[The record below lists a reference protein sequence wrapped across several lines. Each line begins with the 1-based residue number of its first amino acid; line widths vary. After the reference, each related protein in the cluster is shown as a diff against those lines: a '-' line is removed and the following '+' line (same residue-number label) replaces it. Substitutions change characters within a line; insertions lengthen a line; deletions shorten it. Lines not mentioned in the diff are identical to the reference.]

1 MIPVRINAGKGD
13 LLAVKN
19 DKFKIEL
26 LTLSMA
32 FPASPHKRG
41 LCSLLFST
49 LRRGCLPYPDIASLS
64 RRLDDLYDANITTM
78 MNPIGDSISAG
89 FFCECLARECS
100 RGDEDLLCGTLDT
113 LHKMLYEPLLDEN
126 GYFREK
132 TVEIEKKNLCDSLRA
147 SENDPK
153 YRAAALCRE
162 IMFKGETS
170 GLPHY
175 ESVDKIM
182 SVTPQDMTE
191 FHREYLTLSR
201 PLFIYV
207 GSRDAHEVKALI
219 ERYFPELGGDSSEFN
234 RPDIKK
240 APQEMRIAE
249 EKMAV
254 LQGKLVIGFRSD
266 IGANDG
272 DRYAA
277 MLLNEIFGGS
287 PASKL
292 FKNVREKQSLCYSC
306 SSLYNYNKGALFVQS
321 GISNENKDRV
331 VQEIISQ
338 FDDIKNGNISEYE
351 LNCAKR
357 SMINSIRQ
365 SSDSPYSIEHFYR
378 SRAISGICE
387 EPEKIITAVE
397 RLDNADISRTARRFG
412 ADTCAFIRGTLEC
425 DGEYNEEG
433 DYDENQ

>member
-1 MIPVRINAGKGD
+1 MIPVRINAGMGD
-13 LLAVKN
+13 LLAVKT

-26 LTLSMA
+26 LTLCMT
-32 FPASPHKRG
+32 FPASPRKRG

-49 LRRGCLPYPDIASLS
+49 LKRGCVPYPDIASIS

-89 FFCECLARECS
+89 FFCECLSKECVV
-100 RGDEDLLCGTLDT
+100 GDEDLLCGTLDT
-113 LHKMLYEPLLDEN
+113 LKKMLCEPLLDEN

-132 TVEIEKKNLCDSLRA
+132 TLEIEKKNLCDSIRA

-162 IMFKGETS
+162 VMFKGEMS

-175 ESVDKIM
+175 ESTEKIM
-182 SVTPQDMTE
+182 DISPRDITE
-191 FHREYLTLSR
+191 FHHEYLTLSR

-207 GSRDAHEVKALI
+207 GSRSADEVKELI
-219 ERYFPELGGDSSEFN
+219 ERYFPELGGNGTEFS
-234 RPDIKK
+234 RPAIKK
-240 APQEMRIAE
+240 APNEMRMAE
-249 EKMAV
+249 EAMAV
-254 LQGKLVIGFRSD
+254 LQGKLTMGFRAD

-306 SSLYNYNKGALFVQS
+306 SSIYNYNKGAIFVQS
-321 GISNENKDRV
+321 GISNENKDIV
-331 VQEIISQ
+331 VREILSQ
-338 FDDIKNGNISEYE
+338 LDDIKNGDISEYE

-357 SMINSIRQ
+357 SIVNSIKQ

-378 SRAISGICE
+378 ARIISGISE
-387 EPEKIITAVE
+387 TPDEITEA
-397 RLDNADISRTARRFG
+397 LNAIGVSDVMRAARRFD
-412 ADTCAFIRGTLEC
+412 ADTCAFIRGTLE
-425 DGEYNEEG
+425 GEPDEEV
-433 DYDENQ
+433 DYDE

>member
-13 LLAVKN
+13 LLAVRT

-26 LTLSMA
+26 LTLSMV
-32 FPASPHKRG
+32 FPASPRKRG

-49 LRRGCLPYPDIASLS
+49 LRRGCVPYPDIASLS

-89 FFCECLARECS
+89 FFCECLAKGCAIH
-100 RGDEDLLCGTLDT
+100 DEDLLCGTLDT
-113 LHKMLYEPLLDEN
+113 LRKMLYEPLLDEN

-132 TVEIEKKNLCDSLRA
+132 TVEIEKKNLCDSVRA

-162 IMFKGETS
+162 VMFEGEVS
-170 GLPHY
+170 GFPHY
-175 ESVDKIM
+175 ESIEKIM
-182 SVTPQDMTE
+182 EITPKDLTE

-201 PLFIYV
+201 PLFVYV
-207 GSRDAHEVKALI
+207 GSRSADEVKALI
-219 ERYFPELGGDSSEFN
+219 DRYFPELGGEETEFN
-234 RPDIKK
+234 RPGIKK
-240 APQEMRIAE
+240 APREMRMAE
-249 EKMAV
+249 EEMAV
-254 LQGKLVIGFRSD
+254 LQGKLAVGFRAD

-272 DRYAA
+272 GRYAA

-306 SSLYNYNKGALFVQS
+306 SSLYNYNKGAIFVQS
-321 GISNENKDRV
+321 GISNDNKDRV
-331 VQEIISQ
+331 VSEILAQ

-357 SMINSIRQ
+357 SIVNSIRQ
-365 SSDSPYSIEHFYR
+365 SWDSPYSIEHFYR
-378 SRAISGICE
+378 ARTVSGICE
-387 EPEKIITAVE
+387 GPDEIISAV
-397 RLDNADISRTARRFG
+397 NAHGASDVARVAKRFDV
-412 ADTCAFIRGTLEC
+412 DTCAFIRGTLE
-425 DGEYNEEG
+425 GEGDYYEEG
-433 DYDENQ
+433 DCDE

>member
-13 LLAVKN
+13 LLAVKT

-32 FPASPHKRG
+32 FSASPRERG

-49 LRRGCLPYPDIASLS
+49 FRRGCVPYPDIASLS

-89 FFCECLARECS
+89 FFCECLAKECTK
-100 RGDEDLLCGTLDT
+100 GDEDLLCGTLDT

-126 GYFREK
+126 GFFREK
-132 TVEIEKKNLCDSLRA
+132 TLEIEKKNLCDSVRA

-153 YRAAALCRE
+153 FRAAALCRE
-162 IMFKGETS
+162 IMFRGEVS

-175 ESVDKIM
+175 ESTEKIM
-182 SVTPQDMTE
+182 EITPRDITE
-191 FHREYLTLSR
+191 FHREYLALSR
-201 PLFIYV
+201 PLFVYV
-207 GSRDAHEVKALI
+207 GSRSADEVKALI
-219 ERYFPELGGDSSEFN
+219 ERYFPELGGKESQFS
-234 RPDIKK
+234 RPVIKK
-240 APQEMRIAE
+240 APAEMRMAE
-249 EKMAV
+249 EEMAV
-254 LQGKLVIGFRSD
+254 LQGKLTMGLRGD

-277 MLLNEIFGGS
+277 MILNEIFGGS

-306 SSLYNYNKGALFVQS
+306 SSLYNYNKGAIFVQS

-331 VQEIISQ
+331 VSEILSQ
-338 FDDIKNGNISEYE
+338 FDDIKKGNVSEYE
-351 LNCAKR
+351 LRCAKN
-357 SMINSIRQ
+357 SIVNSIRQ

-378 SRAISGICE
+378 ARTISGITE
-387 EPEKIITAVE
+387 DPDGIISTV
-397 RLDNADISRTARRFG
+397 NALEASDVMRVARRFD
-412 ADTCAFIRGTLEC
+412 ADTCAFIRGTLESDGDC
-425 DGEYNEEG
+425 DEEG
-433 DYDENQ
+433 DSDE